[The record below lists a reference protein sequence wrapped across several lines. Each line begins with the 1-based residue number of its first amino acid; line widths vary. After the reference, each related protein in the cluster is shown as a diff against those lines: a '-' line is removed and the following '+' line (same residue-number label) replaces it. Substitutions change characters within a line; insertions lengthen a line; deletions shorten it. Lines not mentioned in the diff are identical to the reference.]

1 MAKKIFII
9 SFSIL
14 LVFAFYPNASRS
26 QPISGTGLARVKAE
40 VLPVRS
46 EIFPTSEIVKV
57 LKKGDVI
64 WVQLEIIGSGGKW
77 CLISEEAK
85 KTSLGFVFCEEL
97 GYLDGNSNITE
108 QTAGKQEMAG
118 PLAQGLGALNPNV
131 SATKGN
137 IPSSI
142 YLGSLL
148 QAIWKGDILTVKELV
163 EEGVDLNAKTKLGKS
178 PLHMAAKKQ
187 KTEITRLL
195 IATGADVNAGDQNG
209 KTPLIEAASAG
220 QSANAEV
227 LLSAGANINA
237 RDENG
242 FTALMWA
249 TMMGFP
255 ESVEI
260 LLESGAEV
268 NTRSKDG
275 RTAMGISQKM
285 VENTTK
291 SLARAF
297 KSNSD
302 VSELQIKL
310 ANHKEIFEMLTESG
324 GRK

>member
-1 MAKKIFII
+1 MGRKIFIVW
-9 SFSIL
+9 SSIL

-26 QPISGTGLARVKAE
+26 QQVSGSGLARVKAE

-46 EIFPTSEIVKV
+46 EISSAGEIVKV
-57 LKKGDVI
+57 LKKGDVV

-97 GYLDGNSNITE
+97 GYLDRNSNITG
-108 QTAGKQEMAG
+108 QTAGEQEMAG
-118 PLAQGLGALNPNV
+118 PLAEGLGAPNPNV
-131 SATKGN
+131 SGTKGN

-148 QAIWKGDILTVKELV
+148 QAIWKGDISAVKEML
-163 EEGVDLNAKTKLGKS
+163 EEGVDPNAQTKLGKS
-178 PLHMAAKKQ
+178 PLHMAAKKEE
-187 KTEITRLL
+187 TEIIRLL
-195 IATGADVNAGDQNG
+195 IANGADVNAGDQNG

-220 QSANAEV
+220 QSANARV

-237 RDENG
+237 TDENG

-260 LLESGAEV
+260 LLESGSEV

-275 RTAMGISQKM
+275 RTATGISQKM

-302 VSELQIKL
+302 VYELQIKL
-310 ANHKEIFEMLTESG
+310 ANHKKIFEMLKEAG
-324 GRK
+324 GRE